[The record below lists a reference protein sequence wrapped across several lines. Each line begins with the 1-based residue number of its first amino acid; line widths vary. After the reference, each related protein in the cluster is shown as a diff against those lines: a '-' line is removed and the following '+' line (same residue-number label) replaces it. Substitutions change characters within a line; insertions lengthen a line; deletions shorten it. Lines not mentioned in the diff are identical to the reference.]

1 MASHRRLA
9 DTLSNEIKKAEKRGR
24 AAASDPTATPL
35 RPRTRSQ
42 GLAPSP
48 RDDDETPAE
57 AEVFSD
63 GSTSANESFNT
74 PTNQSFVE
82 EEEETEMPQTPRTPP
97 PATTAPPVI
106 NIVPPPVVTTAAIV
120 VTTAAVTTAAVTHT
134 TASVA
139 APSIMSTGRGAS
151 PHSSSSFNGTMASDA
166 QFAPLVANHGSA
178 VRSTDRAVRKLEDAM
193 NELTDAISVASSPAE
208 VSAGLKRVKDYLA
221 VAKTALTHM
230 IDAAEGD
237 NTLTAADRDGMVATV
252 DARLLFAERESY
264 RIMSL
269 AEEFL
274 KRLEQD
280 RTDARQRSMG
290 AKIPE
295 LPLRKFNGSGI
306 RLSEFMEAF
315 DANVGRKPNLTDANK
330 LEYLIGC
337 CTGEAHQL
345 ISQFRSTDANYAKA
359 RAALKKRF
367 GRKDVIIEQVYGEIE
382 ALSSK
387 NKSPKASRELLDRLR
402 GHLTTLEN
410 HDVKMT
416 DGKEAAPVIASLKTK
431 MNKEAVV
438 AWLRWCSRQPWDG
451 TRLPTMQEFVEFMD
465 GELTTLL
472 RYEHDAE
479 GKNPRPPSNPP
490 SRGGFGGGG
499 AMAGRR
505 GGFRRGRGG
514 RDAAAAAT
522 PRESTA
528 LTTTT
533 TKAPAPKKK
542 APAPGQGKI
551 TKKPPS
557 NTCVYCSSTAH
568 AAANCPKAR
577 NLTPRERVVQL
588 KNACFRCLSVLH
600 PRRNCPLMKRSCGID
615 NCREDHHPFLHGGFM
630 KPT

>member
-1 MASHRRLA
+1 
-9 DTLSNEIKKAEKRGR
+9 
-24 AAASDPTATPL
+24 
-35 RPRTRSQ
+35 
-42 GLAPSP
+42 
-48 RDDDETPAE
+48 
-57 AEVFSD
+57 
-63 GSTSANESFNT
+63 
-74 PTNQSFVE
+74 
-82 EEEETEMPQTPRTPP
+82 
-97 PATTAPPVI
+97 
-106 NIVPPPVVTTAAIV
+106 
-120 VTTAAVTTAAVTHT
+120 
-134 TASVA
+134 
-139 APSIMSTGRGAS
+139 
-151 PHSSSSFNGTMASDA
+151 
-166 QFAPLVANHGSA
+166 
-178 VRSTDRAVRKLEDAM
+178 
-193 NELTDAISVASSPAE
+193 
-208 VSAGLKRVKDYLA
+208 
-221 VAKTALTHM
+221 
-230 IDAAEGD
+230 
-237 NTLTAADRDGMVATV
+237 
-252 DARLLFAERESY
+252 
-264 RIMSL
+264 
-269 AEEFL
+269 
-274 KRLEQD
+274 
-280 RTDARQRSMG
+280 
-290 AKIPE
+290 
-295 LPLRKFNGSGI
+295 
-306 RLSEFMEAF
+306 
-315 DANVGRKPNLTDANK
+315 
-330 LEYLIGC
+330 
-337 CTGEAHQL
+337 
-345 ISQFRSTDANYAKA
+345 
-359 RAALKKRF
+359 
-367 GRKDVIIEQVYGEIE
+367 
-382 ALSSK
+382 
-387 NKSPKASRELLDRLR
+387 
-402 GHLTTLEN
+402 
-410 HDVKMT
+410 MT

-557 NTCVYCSSTAH
+557 NTCVYCGSTAH